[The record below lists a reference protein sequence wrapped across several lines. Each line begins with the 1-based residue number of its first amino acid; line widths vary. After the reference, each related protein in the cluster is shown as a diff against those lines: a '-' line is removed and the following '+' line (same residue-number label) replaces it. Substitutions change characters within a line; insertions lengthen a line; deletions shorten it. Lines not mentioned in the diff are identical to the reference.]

1 MVMYIN
7 AARVVDPKT
16 LELFVDDR
24 IFVDLWDRSPAVSKA
39 PHIQLTRWAD
49 LFVVVPATANVLGKA
64 ANGIADDLLSTAIL
78 ASPKPV
84 VFVPVM
90 NPTMLKS
97 KAVQRNIETLRQDGH
112 YVISQDVMGVA
123 VGSDRWEEG
132 MGGSSPETLLLY
144 LQQIRM
150 KMLKEAYW
158 DEAVKEQPLTPFE
171 RRRRALQRE
180 RRGEAV
186 KDA

>member
-1 MVMYIN
+1 
-7 AARVVDPKT
+7 
-16 LELFVDDR
+16 
-24 IFVDLWDRSPAVSKA
+24 
-39 PHIQLTRWAD
+39 
-49 LFVVVPATANVLGKA
+49 
-64 ANGIADDLLSTAIL
+64 
-78 ASPKPV
+78 
-84 VFVPVM
+84 M